1 MGDICSIHLHTVIPV
16 SRHQHLSVLG
26 CLMQRVGKKYM
37 FFPKITVVNHGSR
50 SPSSTSA
57 AINLLESWGFEY
69 QTLLTFTAKSGCVW
83 NSCESLEHGACRIG
97 SRFCCWVKKK
107 LSGCFNFIRF
117 MELNSLD
124 FSDWGIRQNYGI
136 WPSLFTQSHMKWFNK
151 SFHLIMAKQGAWMD
165 STFWGICN

>member
-97 SRFCCWVKKK
+97 SRFCCWVKTTLRLFQFYQIYGTQLSWFLGSRNSTK
-107 LSGCFNFIRF
+107 LRHLTFTFHTESYEMIQH
-117 MELNSLD
+117 ELSLD
-124 FSDWGIRQNYGI
+124 NGQTRCLKG
-136 WPSLFTQSHMKWFNK
+136 
-151 SFHLIMAKQGAWMD
+151 FHLLRDM
-165 STFWGICN
+165 